1 MSERTASQELKNLI
15 RKLSKIGIA
24 ISREKNVD
32 SILEMILNESIDI
45 TNSDGGTIYTVKE
58 FEGQKYLVIT
68 FAKNYSVDFQF
79 IGYKIP
85 LDEKSIVG
93 FVAKNAIPVT
103 INNVQSSQNSHLQQ
117 FKLFDKTLG
126 YTTINVMAVP
136 MIDYQGNVIGVLQV
150 VNKKKSKEIKLTPE
164 NILYSIVDYTNEDEE
179 IVLSLASQASLLIER
194 IHLYQRIEKNI
205 ANTRYA
211 LISLFNS
218 MKQVIANLS
227 EDILI
232 EQEEFKKFATLDSL
246 TGLFTRNEGM
256 VYLEKQ
262 IQLSKMNESHFVVC
276 FVDVDGL
283 KWVNDTYGH
292 QTGDELLK
300 NFSQILKESIRSY
313 DIAFR
318 YGGDEFVVVLS
329 KATLKEAN
337 IVFSRIQDK
346 ITKFNMSSSHAYKIE
361 ISYGFAEYSPE
372 SNFTAEDLIKIADEN
387 MYKMKKEKKKKK
399 SCPS

>member
-1 MSERTASQELKNLI
+1 MNGYNDPEYLKRLI
-15 RKLSKIGIA
+15 RKLNKIGIT

-32 SILEMILNESIDI
+32 SILEMILNESIEI
-45 TNSDGGTIYTVKE
+45 TNSDGGTLYIVKE

-68 FAKNYSVDFQF
+68 FAKNYSVDFNY

-85 LDEKSIVG
+85 IDNQSIVG
-93 FVAKNAIPVT
+93 YVAQNGVPVT
-103 INNVQSSQNSHLQQ
+103 INNLQSIQNSHIQQ
-117 FKLFDKTLG
+117 FKLFDQALHYKTLN
-126 YTTINVMAVP
+126 IMAIP
-136 MIDYQGNVIGVLQV
+136 MIDYQGNVIGVLQII
-150 VNKKKSKEIKLTPE
+150 NKKKDKSIKLTKD
-164 NILYSIVDYTNEDEE
+164 NIYQNIVDFTKEDEE

-232 EQEEFKKFATLDSL
+232 EQEEFKKFATLDTL

-256 VYLEKQ
+256 IYLEKQ
-262 IQLSKMNESHFVVC
+262 IQLSKMNETHFVVC
-276 FVDVDGL
+276 FIDVDGL
-283 KWVNDTYGH
+283 KKVNDTFGH

-300 NFSQILKESIRSY
+300 DFSQILKETIRSY

-318 YGGDEFVVVLS
+318 YGGDEFILILHKV
-329 KATLKEAN
+329 TTKEAN
-337 IVFSRIQDK
+337 IVLSRIQNK
-346 ITKFNMSSSHAYKIE
+346 IDEFNRESQKPYKIQ
-361 ISYGFAEYSPE
+361 ISYGFAEYSPS
-372 SNFTAEDLIKIADEN
+372 SNLTTEDLIKIADEN
-387 MYKMKKEKKKKK
+387 MYKAKKEKKKNQ
-399 SCPS
+399 PSYT